1 MMNEVGE
8 RIQKIRAKFEDAVK
22 ENREL
27 SNRLSEREA
36 EVQQLNAQKVE
47 LEKKAD
53 GLVRENGEL
62 KSRIEEIESRYN
74 ELVTLV
80 NDLSTQMD
88 QLKDLPL

>member
-8 RIQKIRAKFEDAVK
+8 RIQKIRAKFEDVVK

-27 SNRLSEREA
+27 SNRLSEKEA
-36 EVQQLNAQKVE
+36 EIQQLNAQKVE

-53 GLVRENGEL
+53 GLARENGEL
-62 KSRIEEIESRYN
+62 KSRIKEIESRYN